1 MNTRPRRAAAFDPGQ
16 PAAAHPTLAAWAALD
31 SPSVVRRGMDTRRE
45 LESDYRLSQA
55 RRLLVEAGC
64 APDAIDAAMV
74 GLARSRAVRDPQ
86 TAPEAI
92 ADATDGSPV
101 GWRR

>member
-16 PAAAHPTLAAWAALD
+16 HAAFPTIAAWAALD
-31 SPSVVRRGMDTRRE
+31 SPAVVRRLDTRRE

-64 APDAIDAAMV
+64 APEVIDAAMV
-74 GLARSRAVRDPQ
+74 SLARSRAVMDPQ